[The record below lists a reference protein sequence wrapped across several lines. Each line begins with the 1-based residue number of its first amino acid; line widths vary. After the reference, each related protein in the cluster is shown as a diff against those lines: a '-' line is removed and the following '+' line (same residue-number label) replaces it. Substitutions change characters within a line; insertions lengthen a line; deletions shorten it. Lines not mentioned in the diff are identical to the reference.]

1 MFLIL
6 FLPWLLLILPVWIDS
21 GLWENYP
28 KVFRYPARYIHG
40 NSYLHQVRQSSTT
53 RSVFSAPEHHLYS
66 TSSSTLRTRE
76 SKITV
81 PYFPRSSYNSAI
93 NLIHASKSFST
104 CISHTNMVNSN
115 PVRTHL
121 HNTLWTCFWVLDN
134 PPSSLS
140 SMHSTNAPI
149 RPRYLV
155 PHPRVKR
162 FWTLLRNSSSCAC

>member
-28 KVFRYPARYIHG
+28 KGFRYPTRYIHG

-53 RSVFSAPEHHLYS
+53 RSMFSAPEHHLYS

-81 PYFPRSSYNSAI
+81 PYFSRSSYNSAI

-115 PVRTHL
+115 PMRTHL
-121 HNTLWTCFWVLDN
+121 TIPYGHASGFWTIPHLAYHRCTRR
-134 PPSSLS
+134 
-140 SMHSTNAPI
+140 M
-149 RPRYLV
+149 PRYAQDTWCPILASKGFG
-155 PHPRVKR
+155 R
-162 FWTLLRNSSSCAC
+162 C